1 MKFNISKTDFL
12 NALNI
17 TAKGRSGRSTLPI
30 LAGVYIQAQEGSVTL
45 QTTDLETSVRVSV
58 AALVEEQGET
68 VVPGKLISELVK
80 SLPEAAVACSLAD
93 EQFMVE
99 CLSSRFSM
107 KTMPAKDFPAFPE
120 VEAQER
126 IEIPAAR
133 AMDIVKKVSKAVSRD
148 ESHIILTGINVVAEN
163 GSISMVATDSYRL
176 AIGEASIGEK
186 EGIFQLVIPGN
197 VLDDVCRLLGKDDI
211 LEIGYND
218 NQILFKFGQ
227 STFVTR
233 KLEGNYPNYKQII
246 PKEKTVA
253 AVVETKVLLDAI
265 KRVSVMAQEYMQIRL
280 ELSPELQQIVISA
293 KVADVGGAREVVDA
307 QIDGEP
313 IIIGFNYQYLM
324 DGLNAVSTE
333 EVLFEANSPLKP
345 GVLKSVGEEKF
356 FYLSMPVKLN
366 D

>member
-17 TAKGRSGRSTLPI
+17 TSKGRSGRSTLPI
-30 LAGVYIQAQEGSVTL
+30 LAGVYIKANEGALTL

-58 AALVEEQGET
+58 AALVEEEGET

-80 SLPEAAVACSLAD
+80 TLPEAAVSCGLD
-93 EQFMVE
+93 GEQFVIE

-107 KTMPAKDFPAFPE
+107 KTMLAKDFPAFPE
-120 VEAQER
+120 VEAQKS
-126 IEIPAAR
+126 IEIPAGR
-133 AMDIVKKVSKAVSRD
+133 AADMVKKVSKAVSRD
-148 ESHIILTGINVVAEN
+148 ESHMILTGINVVAED
-163 GSISMVATDSYRL
+163 GFLSMVATDSYRL
-176 AIGEASIGEK
+176 AIDEATIENHQGS
-186 EGIFQLVIPGN
+186 FQLVIPGS
-197 VLDDVCRLLGKDDI
+197 VLDDVCRLLGKDDV
-211 LEIGYND
+211 LEIGYSE
-218 NQILFKFGQ
+218 NQIIFKFGQ

-233 KLEGNYPNYKQII
+233 KLEGNYPNYRQII
-246 PKEKTVA
+246 PKEKTIA

-280 ELSPELQQIVISA
+280 ELNTDLQQIVISA
-293 KVADVGGAREVVDA
+293 KVADVGGAKETVDA
-307 QIDGEP
+307 QIDGEQ
-313 IIIGFNYQYLM
+313 ILIGFNYQYLM
-324 DGLNAVSTE
+324 DGLNAISTE
-333 EVLFEANSPLKP
+333 EVVFEANSPLKP

>member
-30 LAGVYIQAQEGSVTL
+30 LSGVYIKAQDGSILL
-45 QTTDLETSVRVSV
+45 QTTDLETSVRVSTP
-58 AALVEEQGET
+58 ALVENEGET

-80 SLPEAAVACSLAD
+80 TLPEAAVSCSLD
-93 EQFMVE
+93 GEQFIIE

-107 KTMPAKDFPAFPE
+107 KTMQAKDFPAFPE
-120 VEAQER
+120 VEAAES
-126 IEIPAAR
+126 IVIPAGR
-133 AMDIVKKVSKAVSRD
+133 ASEMVKKVSKAVSRD
-148 ESHIILTGINVVAEN
+148 ESHMILTGINVVAEGEN
-163 GSISMVATDSYRL
+163 ISMVATDSYRL
-176 AIGEASIGEK
+176 AIDESSIENHDGT
-186 EGIFQLVIPGN
+186 FQLVIPGS
-197 VLDDVCRLLGKDDI
+197 VLDDVCRLLGKEDS

-246 PKEKTVA
+246 PKEKTIS
-253 AVVETKVLLDAI
+253 AVVETKTLLDAI

-280 ELSPELQQIVISA
+280 ELLPELQQIVISA
-293 KVADVGGAREVVDA
+293 KVADVGGAKETVDA
-307 QIDGEP
+307 QIDGEQ
-313 IIIGFNYQYLM
+313 ILIGFNYQYLM
-324 DGLNAVSTE
+324 DGLNAISTE
-333 EVLFEANSPLKP
+333 EVVFEANSPLKP